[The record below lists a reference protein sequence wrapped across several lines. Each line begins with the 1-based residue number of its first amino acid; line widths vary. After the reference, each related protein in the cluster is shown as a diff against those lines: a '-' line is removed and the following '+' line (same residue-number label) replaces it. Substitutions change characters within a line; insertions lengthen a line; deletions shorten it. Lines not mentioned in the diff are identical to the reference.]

1 MGYRKEDI
9 PGMIAALESAKSRL
23 WDGTEEDVGKG
34 KGRFLC
40 FVLQCD
46 AVAELAQEAID
57 PHYTFE
63 GWLKASAGISEYKV
77 PDEFIQGLRL
87 RWIDKMIADLK
98 DYAK

>member
-9 PGMIAALESAKSRL
+9 PGMINALEDAKSRL
-23 WDGTEEDVGKG
+23 WRGADWDIGGH
-34 KGRFLC
+34 RFLC
-40 FVLQCD
+40 FAIHD
-46 AVAELAQEAID
+46 DKGIELVQQSID

-63 GWLKASAGISEYKV
+63 GWLEAKAGIVTGNVS
-77 PDEFIQGLRL
+77 DAFIQRLRF